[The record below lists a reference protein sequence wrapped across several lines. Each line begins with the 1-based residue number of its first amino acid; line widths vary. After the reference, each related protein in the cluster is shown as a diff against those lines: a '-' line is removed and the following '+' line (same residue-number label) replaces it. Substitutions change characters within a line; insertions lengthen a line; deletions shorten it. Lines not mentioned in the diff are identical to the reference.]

1 MVSLNLSTE
10 LDAEILEEKHIP
22 NPIAKELL
30 EKVVRVLEISGYTPT
45 MLIHKT
51 LDYLRKYSKMS
62 SDRANALDKEL
73 QAFNL
78 KPETRVMIIN
88 ICPETL
94 DELRTLLV
102 LEERII
108 ETEEAEKILDIARKY
123 CFE

>member
-1 MVSLNLSTE
+1 MSTE

-22 NPIAKELL
+22 NPMAKELL

-62 SDRANALDKEL
+62 SDRANALDREL

-78 KPETRVMIIN
+78 KPETRIMIIN

-108 ETEEAEKILDIARKY
+108 ETEEAEKILDIVKKY